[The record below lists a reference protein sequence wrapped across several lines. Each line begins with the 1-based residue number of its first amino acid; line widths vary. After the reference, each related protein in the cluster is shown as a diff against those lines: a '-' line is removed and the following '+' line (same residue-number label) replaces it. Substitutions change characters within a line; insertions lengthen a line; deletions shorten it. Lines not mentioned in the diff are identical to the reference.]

1 MNYIKNKIKREHPV
15 ARLTSRI
22 QESAADKRQKQYEAI
37 VKVIEIFVD
46 INYPLTS
53 LLYECKRILASGRG
67 VRSDTPHQVR
77 RENN

>member
-37 VKVIEIFVD
+37 VKVIEISVD
-46 INYPLTS
+46 INYPLTG
-53 LLYECKRILASGRG
+53 L
-67 VRSDTPHQVR
+67 
-77 RENN
+77 